1 MHNTSVYMCV
11 CLSVCV
17 CMCDERGGD
26 IIINYD
32 YAILSHL
39 YKACVSHGAGTGKD
53 FSLIV
58 DS

>member
-1 MHNTSVYMCV
+1 MCV
-11 CLSVCV
+11 CVSVCV